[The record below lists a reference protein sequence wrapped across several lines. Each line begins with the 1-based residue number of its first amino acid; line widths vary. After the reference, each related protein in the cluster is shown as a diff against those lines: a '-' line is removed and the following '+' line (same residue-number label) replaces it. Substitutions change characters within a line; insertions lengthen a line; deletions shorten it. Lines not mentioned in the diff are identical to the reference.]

1 MRITKGQLKDIVKEC
16 LIEILAEGMGS
27 STSTSINEVAKS
39 KMRPTPIHSS
49 TVLKQNA
56 SKIKIQSSALKEAI
70 RLESGGNDIM
80 ASILADTAEKT
91 LPAMLENERSKATP
105 SAGGTIE
112 RVVASHD
119 PQELFGEETAS
130 KWADLAFMGLS
141 KK

>member
-1 MRITKGQLKDIVKEC
+1 MRITKVQLKDIVKEC

-27 STSTSINEVAKS
+27 STSASISETAKNKTRS
-39 KMRPTPIHSS
+39 APIRSS

-56 SKIKIQSSALKEAI
+56 SKIKIQSNALKEAI

-80 ASILADTAEKT
+80 ASILADTAKKT
-91 LPAMLENERSKATP
+91 LPMMLENERSKVTP
-105 SAGGTIE
+105 SVGGTVE